1 MSFALFV
8 PFMFVALVANL
19 TELNRQYRWIAYTLL
34 ILGNLLVLLAALAA
48 VSMMLVYDFAEV
60 PLDLLPFEP
69 QWGTTAA
76 FLAVTGTLAL
86 LPLLGG
92 VRRLLAK
99 WLDIDP
105 ESSVH
110 TTALVFAI
118 YLVGLTLS
126 QLPLVGGLEG
136 IDNLDVPLAS
146 AELWAQAL
154 ALLLLGLI
162 GVGLG
167 LRRNSAET
175 ANRLGLRWPSWK
187 AWLGILGLLIL
198 FEGLDFGVS
207 ILWQALDPA
216 TYERIGRISESLF
229 GGFMTPLGALAVGIA
244 AGVSEET
251 LFRGALQPRFGILL
265 TSLLFAVSHVQY
277 GFSPAT
283 LVILIIGLGLGWVRK
298 RWGLPAAIVL
308 HALYNIVNLL
318 LSSLWP

>member
-1 MSFALFV
+1 
-8 PFMFVALVANL
+8 
-19 TELNRQYRWIAYTLL
+19 
-34 ILGNLLVLLAALAA
+34 
-48 VSMMLVYDFAEV
+48 MMLVYDFAEV

-69 QWGTTAA
+69 RWGTVAA
-76 FLAVTGTLAL
+76 FLAATGILAL
-86 LPLLGG
+86 LPLFGG
-92 VRRLLAK
+92 VRRLLAR

-105 ESSVH
+105 ESTVH
-110 TTALVFAI
+110 TTALVFAV

-136 IDNLDVPLAS
+136 IDNLDLPLGS
-146 AELWAQAL
+146 AELWFQAL
-154 ALLLLGLI
+154 ALFLLGLI

-167 LRRNSAET
+167 LRRNVAET
-175 ANRLGLRWPSWK
+175 ADRLGLRWPSWK

-198 FEGLDFGVS
+198 FQGLDFGAS
-207 ILWQALDPA
+207 ILWQALDPV

-251 LFRGALQPRFGILL
+251 LFRGALQPRFGILV

-283 LVILIIGLGLGWVRK
+283 LVILVIALGFGWVRK

-308 HALYNIVNLL
+308 HALYNIVTLL